1 MRIIATSD
9 LHYNIARSQAPTE
22 HVAREICR
30 RGGDVLMLVGDSAA
44 TDLAIL
50 DRVLT
55 LFDQW
60 SGVKLLVAG
69 NHELWSPPGE
79 DSMTR
84 YETTLARACKKHGVH
99 YLDEEP
105 WRANGVAFVGSV
117 GWYDYS
123 FRPSSMKIPLRFY
136 QHKVAPGSAEAQD
149 DHKHLIEKTDDLTP
163 TSRDIICRW
172 MDGQRVT
179 LPMSDVDFT
188 HHLAHKLRRHLA
200 EVSPTAKTIV
210 AGIHHLPFAEVV
222 PRSILPSF
230 EFATGFMGSEL
241 LGETLLEFPA
251 VRHVLCGHAH
261 RAARCRKGELECR
274 VIGSTYREKQF
285 EVLDV

>member
-22 HVAREICR
+22 HIAKEICNL
-30 RGGDVLMLVGDSAA
+30 GGDVLMLVGDSAS

-50 DRVLT
+50 DRVLA
-55 LFDQW
+55 LFDPW
-60 SGVKLLVAG
+60 KGAKLLVAG
-69 NHELWSPPGE
+69 NHELWAPAGE
-79 DSMTR
+79 DSLTR
-84 YETTLARACKKHGVH
+84 YETTLSEACRKHGVH
-99 YLDEEP
+99 YLDEQP
-105 WRANGVAFVGSV
+105 FAANGVSIVGSV

-149 DHKHLIEKTDDLTP
+149 QHKHLIEKNDDLSP
-163 TSRDIICRW
+163 MSRDLICRW
-172 MDGQRVT
+172 MDGQRVK

-188 HHLAHKLRRHLA
+188 HKLTAKLRRHLEEA
-200 EVSPTAKTIV
+200 SRTAKTIV
-210 AGIHHLPFAEVV
+210 AAIHHLPFAEVV

-241 LGETLLEFPA
+241 FGETLVEYPA
-251 VRHVLCGHAH
+251 VKHVLCGHAH
-261 RAARCRKGELECR
+261 RAARCRKGQLECR